1 MGFFDREVRNSMDRM
16 FDYNR
21 DGFLNCGEQA
31 MEYQYMEELSSP
43 SESDRRIAGFS
54 ESALFD
60 DDDDSESGLSIS
72 ELSDLSDRTGLSIT
86 ELELMD
92 ENEIEDALEEARDD
106 WDDDFEDHDDWDSDG
121 EDW

>member
-1 MGFFDREVRNSMDRM
+1 MGFFDREVKNSLDRM

-31 MEYQYMEELSSP
+31 MEHQYLEELSSP

-86 ELELMD
+86 ELEL
-92 ENEIEDALEEARDD
+92 EYYVAAEPPVRC
-106 WDDDFEDHDDWDSDG
+106 G
-121 EDW
+121 ESHHSGQTEPPCY